1 MALVPVLENLGTSL
15 GDIIASFFTGSN
27 PTQLSTTQLSNFVT
41 VNPLVRDDGNPIFTI
56 LPNNG
61 THAPSQTFAG
71 NLVTVKF
78 TCAFNFE
85 KGECVLLR
93 QDGPYN
99 VFETDDGK
107 SVVTDQKQSKGDMKS
122 IKKFKTLD
130 DAIGSLIP
138 RSLIER
144 EDVQP
149 IIPGTLGPLVP
160 RTTTTITTTAPP
172 TTNVPPTSA
181 PNILPNW
188 GGVDTTID
196 ENDTNWNDATYY
208 PIIVNMKLSSKEKLV
223 YRPIIN
229 SPITEGTWSSDNVL
243 IKPPNGYFAFPNIKA
258 GIDAQ
263 APFPFD
269 EAIFFPPAATNS
281 TNSTKPGGG
290 SGKRTRKNK
299 KSKTSNRK
307 KHQSMRKRRRA

>member
-1 MALVPVLENLGTSL
+1 MALVPVLEKLGTSL
-15 GDIIASFFTGSN
+15 GNIIASFFTGSK

-149 IIPGTLGPLVP
+149 IIPGTFVP
-160 RTTTTITTTAPP
+160 RSTATITTTAPP
-172 TTNVPPTSA
+172 TTAFPPA
-181 PNILPNW
+181 LA
-188 GGVDTTID
+188 DDYTTISS
-196 ENDTNWNDATYY
+196 NDTIWDSEEFQ
-208 PIIVNMKLSSKEKLV
+208 PILVDMAASSPDRLV
-223 YRPIIN
+223 YKIYN
-229 SPITEGTWSSDNVL
+229 TWVTEALWETHKATLPSNA
-243 IKPPNGYFAFPNIKA
+243 YPNIKA
-258 GIDAQ
+258 AIKAQ
-263 APFPFD
+263 TTPETHFP
-269 EAIFFPPAATNS
+269 ELLPGVTI
-281 TNSTKPGGG
+281 PGGG

>member
-1 MALVPVLENLGTSL
+1 MALVPVLEKLGTSL
-15 GDIIASFFTGSN
+15 GDIIASFFTGSK
-27 PTQLSTTQLSNFVT
+27 PTQLSNFAT
-41 VNPLVRDDGNPIFTI
+41 ISQLPLLAVRDDSNPIFTI

-71 NLVTVKF
+71 NLVTVEF
-78 TCAFNFE
+78 TCAFNIE
-85 KGECVLLR
+85 KGECVLLP
-93 QDGPYN
+93 QNVPYN
-99 VFETDDGK
+99 VVDKDGTK
-107 SVVTDQKQSKGDMKS
+107 MITREKPPKGGLS
-122 IKKFKTLD
+122 NQYPTLNA
-130 DAIGSLIP
+130 AIGSLIP

-149 IIPGTLGPLVP
+149 IIPGTLVP
-160 RTTTTITTTAPP
+160 RSTATITTTAPP
-172 TTNVPPTSA
+172 TTNVPPTSE
-181 PNILPNW
+181 PNIPPNW
-188 GGVDTTID
+188 DVVDTTIE
-196 ENDTNWNDATYY
+196 ENDTKWNDATYY

-229 SPITEGTWSSDNVL
+229 SPITEVTWSSDNVL
-243 IKPPNGYFAFPNIKA
+243 IRPPDGYFAFPNIKA

-281 TNSTKPGGG
+281 TNSTNRPGGG